1 MVLNTAAT
9 LWCSAAV
16 GASAGADLIVEA
28 VLATGFILAA
38 NTLLRPIVHAIDRR
52 PLDDETEVLHVIYIY
67 VIGVRAK
74 L

>member
-1 MVLNTAAT
+1 M
-9 LWCSAAV
+9 

-52 PLDDETEVLHVIYIY
+52 PLDDEAEVLHVIYN
-67 VIGVRAK
+67 